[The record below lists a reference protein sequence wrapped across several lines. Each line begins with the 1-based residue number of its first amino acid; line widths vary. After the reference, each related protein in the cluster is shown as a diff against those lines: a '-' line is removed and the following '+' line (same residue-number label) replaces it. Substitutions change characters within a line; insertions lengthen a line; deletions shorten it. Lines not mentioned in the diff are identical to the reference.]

1 MLKELARA
9 KQFPSQERMTCS
21 FGFIIMTFC
30 QLIRFTLIECTD
42 AFNLWFMNPKTALQ
56 NLNLNVVFVFSVA
69 AVVPFLPIKK
79 EKGWVF
85 GFQRFIV

>member
-1 MLKELARA
+1 MA
-9 KQFPSQERMTCS
+9 
-21 FGFIIMTFC
+21 FC

-56 NLNLNVVFVFSVA
+56 NLNVVFSVA

-85 GFQRFIV
+85 GFQGFGA